1 MTGVG
6 DGNCVHRVLVP
17 CNPLWPDAV
26 PCGQKRLKELH
37 TAVTENRQELKQEM
51 KDRYDR
57 ENKAQDQG
65 FTVGQK
71 VLLQSHRIKPR
82 SCLLYTSPSP
92 RD

>member
-1 MTGVG
+1 LTGVG

-57 ENKAQDQG
+57 KIKHK
-65 FTVGQK
+65 TK
-71 VLLQSHRIKPR
+71 VLLSDKKFYCNLIE
-82 SCLLYTSPSP
+82 
-92 RD
+92 

>member
-1 MTGVG
+1 M
-6 DGNCVHRVLVP
+6 
-17 CNPLWPDAV
+17 
-26 PCGQKRLKELH
+26 KELH

-57 ENKAQDQG
+57 ENKAQDQA

-82 SCLLYTSPSP
+82 SDCVLSHKNYTGPYFITDICCNDNIGPAYRLVELSLIHI
-92 RD
+92 